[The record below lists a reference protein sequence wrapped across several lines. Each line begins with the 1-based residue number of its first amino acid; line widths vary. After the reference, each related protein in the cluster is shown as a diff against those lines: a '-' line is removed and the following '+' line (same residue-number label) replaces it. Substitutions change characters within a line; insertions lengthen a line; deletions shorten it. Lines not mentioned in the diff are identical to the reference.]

1 MLPMLY
7 MIVASCGLKLDK
19 FMSKLSNFGK
29 ICLLRSTGNI
39 KFVSDLLKVLF
50 HVARTQNKTKIGYAL
65 GGCTNKG
72 AR

>member
-1 MLPMLY
+1 
-7 MIVASCGLKLDK
+7 
-19 FMSKLSNFGK
+19 MSKLSNFGK
-29 ICLLRSTGNI
+29 ICLLLSTGNI